1 MKCYIRG
8 HRFATL
14 NITQIKRLEK
24 YVKKVIKEYNV
35 DEFIFHHIYILS
47 NKIFQIV
54 SKVLQEYPNIKTTF
68 FSNDKDCK
76 IVKLKSQKVKSNNKS
91 PDMFVDKIKY
101 FEVNYHYPKCD
112 ILLNYHIIDN
122 VNICIFLFDHKII
135 KNRAGVTAHAYD
147 YALKKKK
154 IVFNIAY
161 K

>member
-14 NITQIKRLEK
+14 NITQIKRLER
-24 YVKKVIKEYNV
+24 YVKKVIKDYNV
-35 DEFIFHHIYILS
+35 DEFIFHHIYKLS
-47 NKIFQIV
+47 NQIFRV
-54 SKVLQEYPNIKTTF
+54 VNKVLQNYSNIKTTF
-68 FSNDKDCK
+68 VSYEKDCK
-76 IVKLKSQKVKSNNKS
+76 TVKLKSQKDRPQNKFS
-91 PDMFVDKIKY
+91 VMFVDEIKY
-101 FEVNYHYPKCD
+101 FESNYLYPKCD

-122 VNICIFLFDHKII
+122 VDICIFLFEHKII
-135 KNRAGVTAHAYD
+135 AKRAGVTAHAYD